1 MIKSMTGYG
10 KAVVETESGRTTVEI
25 RSVNHRYGEV
35 FVKMPRSFLPFENDV
50 RKVVGDRLKRGKIEV
65 FVQREEGMAGQH
77 QPLVNVPLARAYR
90 EAFDHLRT
98 ELGIYD
104 PVTLP
109 LILSQRDV
117 LAAREEG
124 GDDEILRGELLQ
136 AVRGAVEA
144 MEAMRVREGE
154 ELFADLEARRRTL
167 ASLIE
172 RVAGRAPAVVAEYAQ
187 KLRERL
193 AQLLADTALD
203 EARLAQEVAVLA
215 DRCDVTEELVR
226 FRSHLVQF
234 DETIALA
241 EPVGRKLDF
250 LMQELNREV
259 NTIGSKANDA
269 SMAAIVVEL
278 KAELEKIR
286 EQVQNIE

>member
-10 KAVVETESGRTTVEI
+10 KAVVETETGRTTVEI

-35 FVKMPRSFLPFENDV
+35 FVKMPRSFLAFENDV
-50 RKVVGDRLKRGKIEV
+50 RKAVGDRLKRGKIEV
-65 FVQREEGMAGQH
+65 FVQREEGVGGQN
-77 QPLVNVPLARAYR
+77 QPLVNLPLARAYR
-90 EAFDHLRT
+90 DAFEQMRS
-98 ELGIYD
+98 ELGLAD

-109 LILSQRDV
+109 LLLSQRDV

-124 GDDEILRGELLQ
+124 ADEELLRGELLQ
-136 AVRGAVEA
+136 TVRGAVEA
-144 MEAMRVREGE
+144 METMRVREGE
-154 ELFADLEARRRTL
+154 ALLADLTVRRQTL
-167 ASLIE
+167 AALIG
-172 RVAGRAPAVVAEYAQ
+172 RVAERAPAVVAEYAQ

-193 AQLLADTALD
+193 AQLLGDTALD
-203 EARLAQEVAVLA
+203 EARLAQEVALLA

-226 FRSHLVQF
+226 FRSHLIQF

-250 LMQELNREV
+250 IMQELNREV